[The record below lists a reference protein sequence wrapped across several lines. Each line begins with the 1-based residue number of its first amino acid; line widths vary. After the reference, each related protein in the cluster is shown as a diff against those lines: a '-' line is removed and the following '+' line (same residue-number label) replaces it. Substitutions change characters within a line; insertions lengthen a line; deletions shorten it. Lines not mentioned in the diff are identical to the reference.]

1 MKKPLENVRL
11 DRWLFAAR
19 FYKTRSQAVKACEG
33 GKIKVNGRTAKPH
46 KILHIG
52 DKMTIHHRG
61 RYRNIEVLGL
71 AERGL
76 PPKIARELY
85 LEEIRQVISHESEE
99 LIQMMKKLEKKSR
112 PKYKGRPTKRERR
125 RLDEM
130 QDKMTDL

>member
-130 QDKMTDL
+130 QDKMTGL